1 MLETCLTNGTW
12 GGTLVV
18 QSHKR
23 CWNKEA
29 VLQNWT
35 GTLSPVVTFV
45 SVPNVNFSCP
55 DTARELKLSLSTVKT
70 MPKLIRC
77 CQDTLMLAQPRP
89 TIQGKIRLEVSF

>member
-1 MLETCLTNGTW
+1 M
-12 GGTLVV
+12 V
-18 QSHKR
+18 QSHKNR

-55 DTARELKLSLSTVKT
+55 DTAKELKLSLSTAIDHAQV
-70 MPKLIRC
+70 
-77 CQDTLMLAQPRP
+77 DTLLLSRYLDVVGPVEANYTGQDP
-89 TIQGKIRLEVSF
+89 TRGKYLGL